1 MTKLYVVEQGEYS
14 DHRFV
19 GIYDTEEKAE
29 FIRDKINMKPYQD
42 ASIYEYE
49 LNPGY
54 EELNAGLSM
63 YNVHIS
69 TTGKLISILKCN
81 DTAGGIATTELHAN
95 HVSYFSVYARD
106 EAHAT
111 KIALDKFYIW
121 KSQPKP
127 IPTPTNSFL

>member
-1 MTKLYVVEQGEYS
+1 MTKLYAVEQGEYS
-14 DHRFV
+14 DHHFV
-19 GIYDTEEKAE
+19 GIYDTNEKAE
-29 FIRDKINMKPYQD
+29 FIRDKINMKPHQD
-42 ASIYEYE
+42 ASIREYE

-63 YNVHIS
+63 YNIYIS
-69 TTGKLISILKCN
+69 PTGKLISILKYN
-81 DTAGGIATTELHAN
+81 DTAGDIATTELHAD
-95 HVSYFSVYARD
+95 HGSYFYVYARD

-127 IPTPTNSFL
+127 LPIPTNFSL